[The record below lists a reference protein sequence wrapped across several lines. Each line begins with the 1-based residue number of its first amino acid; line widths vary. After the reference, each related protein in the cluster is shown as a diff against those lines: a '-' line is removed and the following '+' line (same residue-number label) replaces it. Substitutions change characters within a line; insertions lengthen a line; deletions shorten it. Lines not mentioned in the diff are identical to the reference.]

1 MAFLWSLEV
10 VLGAF
15 ILIMSLG
22 AMAHANTLTVNVA
35 QKGGPLKKAGLG
47 SLFEIVTNNVG
58 AWKYYMMNSFLYV
71 SEPQTRIGEGTSI
84 SSGTSVVAPVIRG
97 SKIRM
102 MWRFG
107 GLCYG
112 WASCTWPGL
121 IIPGW
126 KQGQPVTGWRR

>member
-1 MAFLWSLEV
+1 MRTQSPARIFNGNSAQNW
-10 VLGAF
+10 VLLMIVLLLHFGGAVRT
-15 ILIMSLG
+15 
-22 AMAHANTLTVNVA
+22 NTLTVNVA
-35 QKGGPLKKAGLG
+35 KSGSLKKAGLG

-112 WASCTWPGL
+112 WAS
-121 IIPGW
+121 
-126 KQGQPVTGWRR
+126 